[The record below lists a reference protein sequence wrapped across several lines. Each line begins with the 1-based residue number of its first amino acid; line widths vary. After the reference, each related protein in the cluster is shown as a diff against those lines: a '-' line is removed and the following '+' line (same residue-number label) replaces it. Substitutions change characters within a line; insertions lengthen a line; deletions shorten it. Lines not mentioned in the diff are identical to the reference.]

1 MATSS
6 CPKCGEHSFEQVE
19 ATLERAQFAVRFI
32 QCATCGTVIGV
43 TDSVDVVSKM
53 NRIED
58 LLKKVVKKQEF
69 V

>member
-6 CPKCGEHSFEQVE
+6 CSKCGEHSFEQVE
-19 ATLERAQFAVRFI
+19 VTPERAQFPVRFI
-32 QCATCGTVIGV
+32 QCVTCGTVIGV
-43 TDSVDVVSKM
+43 TDSSNVLSKM
-53 NRIED
+53 HRIEE